1 MYFKIS
7 DDRRHYKQ
15 DCGVDVIW
23 QKFGFD
29 LTSVF
34 WLRHALKT
42 VKQHHQWTFSS
53 LIIIQTVKRCE
64 MKAVSLMPDVS
75 VFVIVMGLK
84 WRGQK
89 QRNHHGFH
97 HKTWAKWDVSILTL
111 CKYAK
116 SLKQQ
121 PIWFAFKFNLK
132 FVFSIQIIK

>member
-1 MYFKIS
+1 MTGGITNRI
-7 DDRRHYKQ
+7 DRSL
-15 DCGVDVIW
+15 
-23 QKFGFD
+23 D
-29 LTSVF
+29 LTWHQYSGSDMH
-34 WLRHALKT
+34 WKLLNNIINERLALLSLS
-42 VKQHHQWTFSS
+42 KQLKDVRW
-53 LIIIQTVKRCE
+53 RPW
-64 MKAVSLMPDVS
+64 VSCLMWAWR

-84 WRGQK
+84 SRAQK